1 MENYKL
7 TVEAIEHYKDKACE
21 FAGSNYCDKCE
32 AAFMYYGKQY
42 CCFDTVA
49 RFVEY
54 ANKHKL

>member
-7 TVEAIEHYKDKACE
+7 TVEAVNHYQDKACE
-21 FAGSNYCDKCE
+21 IIGNDCDKCE
-32 AAFMYYGKQY
+32 AMYWYGDKQW

-54 ANKHKL
+54 TNKYGL